1 MVSLLYCFYLLPKPN
16 QTKPQLKQLH
26 SQLSCHIAC
35 ISMSFFSS
43 SPLMGKISL
52 PLVFPKASSLSTK
65 WYEFFIFFLSWLSL
79 RISKYPFLLSQLKS
93 EEDSFLLLVIWSGLF
108 TLLVPSHL
116 FSSSSHSLFLRDA
129 PCSTKQASKSVF
141 WHKSGIALKTFYF
154 PRIFLVFLFWESKDS
169 LWFWTKMCF
178 FFPFHRSAAIS
189 VKSSQCTWIFL
200 RK

>member
-1 MVSLLYCFYLLPKPN
+1 M
-16 QTKPQLKQLH
+16 
-26 SQLSCHIAC
+26 
-35 ISMSFFSS
+35 
-43 SPLMGKISL
+43 
-52 PLVFPKASSLSTK
+52 
-65 WYEFFIFFLSWLSL
+65 
-79 RISKYPFLLSQLKS
+79 
-93 EEDSFLLLVIWSGLF
+93 IWSGLF

-178 FFPFHRSAAIS
+178 FFPIPSFRCNLSQ
-189 VKSSQCTWIFL
+189 VKSVYLDFLKEVKIIYMISTALFSLRFCSFSFSLFGKHYQIGFSCVGKGFKNGMKEVDKTLIFFL
-200 RK
+200 GVK